1 MNDRANTSVDTLRD
15 RFDALDSSLKAL
27 IEAVNQVKN
36 EITALQPSLESLS
49 QSESVDEAESVEE
62 PVPEKEQEPSA
73 GIESP
78 AFLEAVNTLPIP
90 ELTEKLKSAN
100 AKRNVIKNI
109 VLERKK
115 LNFQPF
121 TSLEDLVTRIKGL
134 AQYSLDK
141 IMRVWS

>member
-1 MNDRANTSVDTLRD
+1 MNDRAKTSVDTLRD
-15 RFDALDSSLKAL
+15 RFDALDSSLKVL

-49 QSESVDEAESVEE
+49 QSESVDETESVEK
-62 PVPEKEQEPSA
+62 PVSEKKQEPSA
-73 GIESP
+73 GVKP
-78 AFLEAVNTLPIP
+78 QAFLEAVNTLPIP
-90 ELTEKLKSAN
+90 ELTEKLNSAN

-115 LNFQPF
+115 LNFQAF
-121 TSLEDLVTRIKGL
+121 TSQEDLVTRIKGL

-141 IMRVWS
+141 IMKVWS